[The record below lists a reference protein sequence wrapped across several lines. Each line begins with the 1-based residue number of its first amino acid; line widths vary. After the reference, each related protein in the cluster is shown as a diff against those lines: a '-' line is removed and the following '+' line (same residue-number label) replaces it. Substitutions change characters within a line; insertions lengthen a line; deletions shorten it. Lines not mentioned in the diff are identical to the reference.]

1 MQPHLD
7 KPYPKLEENIE
18 RLAEAEHE
26 TRDDAKKLHP
36 DMRPHAKLPERE
48 KDKDR
53 NTIRVNGA
61 SPPQRLAFG
70 PALPGFRRARRVPD
84 RADRTMGGSATI
96 AISIN
101 FLYYIGSLDDC
112 SSNWLR
118 PAGRTSISTKRRE
131 FAVDLL
137 QMQRDEIFESTICCG

>member
-1 MQPHLD
+1 MAKGEGRSMQPHLD

-48 KDKDR
+48 KGKDR

-61 SPPQRLAFG
+61 SPPQRLALGRHYPDF
-70 PALPGFRRARRVPD
+70 AARVGFRIVP
-84 RADRTMGGSATI
+84 
-96 AISIN
+96 
-101 FLYYIGSLDDC
+101 IGQ
-112 SSNWLR
+112 WVAPQR
-118 PAGRTSISTKRRE
+118 
-131 FAVDLL
+131 LL
-137 QMQRDEIFESTICCG
+137 FQ